1 MLIFLFPAAGE
12 EADRS
17 DVDIDIDIVIDIDID
32 IISDVDIV
40 ISSCWRRCR

>member
-17 DVDIDIDIVIDIDID
+17 DIDIVIDIDID
-32 IISDVDIV
+32 IISDVDIF
-40 ISSCWRRCR
+40 ISSCWRRSA